1 MNTARRPAPVA
12 TSCRPL
18 SRLEADSPSRAP
30 DASCCGQQLG
40 GPSTRTI
47 SATRGRRRRRACC
60 EGGNPRRRGCKGP
73 VDPAAARALPADDL
87 GRAGL
92 ASAETWRPTGV
103 KPSLEG
109 GGGLA
114 LASPTS
120 GHCEARPPRSRLEK
134 LYLAPPGA
142 GGMSPRTR
150 RKRTVCTLFETAQPP
165 CSLTSPGASVGAR
178 PCRGRTPA
186 TTRHPSVRMRRGGSA
201 RRPPHRFNTFW
212 GSLDL

>member
-12 TSCRPL
+12 TSCRPP

-109 GGGLA
+109 GGAGFSVTNFRTLRGAAASLSSRKATSLHQAREECLRARAGSVQSA
-114 LASPTS
+114 LCSRRLSLPVRSRRPAQASARVRAAD
-120 GHCEARPPRSRLEK
+120 ARPRPRV
-134 LYLAPPGA
+134 
-142 GGMSPRTR
+142 T
-150 RKRTVCTLFETAQPP
+150 
-165 CSLTSPGASVGAR
+165 R
-178 PCRGRTPA
+178 PC
-186 TTRHPSVRMRRGGSA
+186 V
-201 RRPPHRFNTFW
+201 
-212 GSLDL
+212 

>member
-109 GGGLA
+109 GGAGFSVTNFRTLRGAAASLSSRKA
-114 LASPTS
+114 L
-120 GHCEARPPRSRLEK
+120 PRSTRRGRNVSAH
-134 LYLAPPGA
+134 APEAYSLHFVRDGSA
-142 GGMSPRTR
+142 SLSAHVAR
-150 RKRTVCTLFETAQPP
+150 RKRRC
-165 CSLTSPGASVGAR
+165 ASVPRTHAR
-178 PCRGRTPA
+178 DHASPVRAYETGRERTAA
-186 TTRHPSVRMRRGGSA
+186 TAPFQHVLGFP
-201 RRPPHRFNTFW
+201 
-212 GSLDL
+212 